1 MRATMES
8 SDPKGRST
16 MSTVERPTDAR
27 AGYPPPALTAVVLAL
42 FAVAL
47 AVCAVAVIG
56 ETSGR
61 ALVSYAPVAATVV
74 DEHTEERLVADRR
87 GSSNEPFRVV
97 SVELPDGVR
106 ADVRSDD
113 LIVGATATV
122 YRSDSGAVFETP
134 PARPGLLEWAL
145 CAATV
150 VAAVVL
156 AAASVRGVLRL
167 PRSS

>member
-1 MRATMES
+1 MES
-8 SDPKGRST
+8 SDPKGRT
-16 MSTVERPTDAR
+16 PMTTVQRRTDAR

-42 FAVAL
+42 FAIAL
-47 AVCAVAVIG
+47 AVSAVAMIG
-56 ETSGR
+56 QSSAGALTS
-61 ALVSYAPVAATVV
+61 YTPVEVTVV

-87 GSSNEPFRVV
+87 GSSNVPFRVV

-113 LIVGATATV
+113 LVVGATATV

-134 PARPGLLEWAL
+134 PARPGVLEWAL
-145 CAATV
+145 CVVTV

-156 AAASVRGVLRL
+156 AALSVRSVLRL
-167 PRSS
+167 HRPS